1 MTVMLNT
8 ISITNERGAQAMIYN
23 VGIYLRLSRDDGKSG
38 ESESIASQR
47 AIINNYCAQHSDFVI
62 YKEYI
67 DDGFSGTNFERPAF
81 CELLNDI
88 EQKKVN
94 CVITKDQSRLGR
106 QNWKTGYYM
115 EEYFPE
121 NKVRYIAVN
130 NNYDS
135 IKLNSGMVPQFTN
148 MVNDAYSRDL
158 SCKVQSA
165 IKIKAQGGMFVGSHA
180 CYGYQK
186 SSADKHKLVIDEYA
200 AEIVKKIFNLYLQGY
215 GKQSIA
221 KILNKDNILCPTE
234 YKKRNGENYR
244 NPNKLKT
251 TTYWTASSI
260 NAVLRQE
267 NYTGTLVQGKKN
279 TSKYTFERRINK
291 ADWIRVPN
299 THEAIIDRE
308 TFDKAQELLSLRTR
322 QNDMQNA
329 VGLFAGLI
337 KCGDCGRAL
346 IRSKE
351 CTKYKNNKYYYISY
365 RCRTYKQYSKEACTS
380 HRIGEKVLI
389 STILNDMNEL
399 IYKLNNIDKIIEKVA
414 ESDNKV
420 KEKQKSINDIK
431 YELSRL
437 SAKKSRAYNDYN
449 EDLLT
454 RDEYIKFKND
464 INNKEDTLNK
474 KLACLSVEPED
485 RLHTLL
491 SNPVIKKLY
500 NRTALTEN
508 DLTREMIV
516 ELVQSITV
524 FEDKQNATK
533 HIEIVYTFSNEIELL
548 K

>member
-1 MTVMLNT
+1 
-8 ISITNERGAQAMIYN
+8 MIYK
-23 VGIYLRLSRDDGKSG
+23 VGIYLRLSKDDGYKA
-38 ESESIASQR
+38 ESNSIGSQR
-47 AIINNYCAQHSDFVI
+47 NLINDYCAKHNNFII
-62 YKEYI
+62 YREYV
-67 DDGFSGTNFERPAF
+67 DDGCTGTNFNRPGF
-81 CELLNDI
+81 LELLNDI
-88 EQKKVN
+88 EQGNIN
-94 CVITKDQSRLGR
+94 CVITKDLSRLGR
-106 QNWKTGYYM
+106 DYLEMGNYIEK
-115 EEYFPE
+115 YFPE
-121 NKVRYIAVN
+121 HKIRYIAVN
-130 NNYDS
+130 DAYDS
-135 IKLNSGMVPQFTN
+135 INTDYSLIVPIKNLFNEQ
-148 MVNDAYSRDL
+148 YSRDM
-158 SCKVQSA
+158 SKKSQSA
-165 IKIKAQGGMFVGSHA
+165 IRIRAARGLFIGSHA
-180 CYGYQK
+180 CYGYKK
-186 SSADKHKLVIDEYA
+186 SPTNKNQLIIDEYA

-308 TFDKAQELLSLRTR
+308 TFDKVQELLSLRTR

-464 INNKEDTLNK
+464 IINKEDTLNK

-516 ELVQSITV
+516 ELVKSITV

>member
-1 MTVMLNT
+1 MLNT